1 MKVQVTGLPGA
12 GKTTGIDQFMA
23 ESKCLPCRVDIRDF
37 IHRDR
42 ETAFR
47 RALLNS
53 SGDVI
58 AESACGVGLTGTF
71 VIRLNPDPDEIY
83 QNLLARDGFVDEDY
97 LSLLKSEM
105 IDADCVV
112 STQQELVTTL
122 SGLFWDSRNEHRIY

>member
-1 MKVQVTGLPGA
+1 M
-12 GKTTGIDQFMA
+12 
-23 ESKCLPCRVDIRDF
+23 
-37 IHRDR
+37 
-42 ETAFR
+42 
-47 RALLNS
+47 
-53 SGDVI
+53 I